1 MGEFRDTRALAVLNL
16 RTTANGGIRH
26 SWPASTPSF
35 LFLFEGVQ
43 FGAYI
48 LTADAEPLEPGDVE
62 RDVELPFWV
71 PLVRDYAK
79 PDAPFTLIYGDRV
92 IGDGTILPRRGRRLV
107 AKPRASIST
116 TLGTLDINGL
126 TAPIS

>member
-43 FGAYI
+43 FSAYI
-48 LTADAEPLEPGDVE
+48 LTADAQPLEPGDVE
-62 RDVELPFWV
+62 RDVELLFWV

-79 PDAPFTLIYGDRV
+79 PGAPFTLIYGDRV
-92 IGDGTILPRRGRRLV
+92 IGDGTILLV
-107 AKPRASIST
+107 EEGDSLPNREPPSGT
-116 TLGTLDINGL
+116 TLGTLTSTD
-126 TAPIS
+126 

>member
-48 LTADAEPLEPGDVE
+48 LTADAQPLEPGDVE
-62 RDVELPFWV
+62 RDVELLFWV

-79 PDAPFTLIYGDRV
+79 PGAPFTLIYGDRV
-92 IGDGTILPRRGRRLV
+92 IGDGTILV
-107 AKPRASIST
+107 AEEGDSLPNYEPPPST
-116 TLGTLDINGL
+116 TLGTR
-126 TAPIS
+126 TATD